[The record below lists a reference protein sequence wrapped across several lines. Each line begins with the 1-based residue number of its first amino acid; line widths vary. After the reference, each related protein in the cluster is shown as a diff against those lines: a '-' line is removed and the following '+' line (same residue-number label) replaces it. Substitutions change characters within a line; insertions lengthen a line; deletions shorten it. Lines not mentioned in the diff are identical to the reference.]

1 MRIISATEAAQLVQD
16 DWTVVPGG
24 FGSCGHP
31 DALTRA
37 IRQRFDVE
45 GKPQNLSLL
54 FASASGDKQGRGVDL
69 LAQPRLIKRAIGGFW
84 GLVPALGAMVMNELI
99 EAHNWPQ
106 GIVSQLYRAIA
117 AGKPGVYSRIGLDT
131 FVDPDLDG
139 ALLNKKTTETLL
151 KKVKL
156 NGESTLF
163 YPSMNVNCVLLRGT
177 TSDPDGNISMQ
188 NEVAYNDAL
197 CQAMAAK
204 NSGGIV
210 IVQVESLVGPHE
222 IQPYDVRIP
231 GVLVDY
237 VVMASVTDHP
247 QTYGN
252 ANNPHYITAGHAT
265 REIKA
270 ISFAQRIIIHR
281 AFEEIKA
288 LQAKIINLGIG
299 IPALMGQIDDFHQQK
314 NPLVLTVESGQIGGN
329 PANGL
334 SFGASVHPQAVIEQS
349 SLFDFYEG
357 GGLDVSCLGFAEIDT
372 FGNVNVSRFNNR
384 LYGAGGF
391 INISQSTKNILFCGT
406 FTAVG
411 LEIEPKE
418 GGVKIIREGTV
429 CKFVKQVSHLT
440 FSGKKA
446 VKLKQNVKFI
456 TERAVFSLRNGVL
469 FLDEIAPGISVE
481 ENIMPYIE
489 GSFVISPEC
498 KRMDANLFVN

>member
-1 MRIISATEAAQLVQD
+1 MRIISAAEAAQLVQD
-16 DWTVVPGG
+16 DWTLVPGG

-37 IRQRFDVE
+37 LRQRFDKE

-54 FASASGDKQGRGVDL
+54 FASASGDKQGRGVDR
-69 LAQPRLIKRAIGGFW
+69 LAQPKLIKRAIGGFW
-84 GLVPALGAMVMNELI
+84 GLVPALGAMAMNDLI

-106 GIVSQLYRAIA
+106 GVVSQLYRAIA
-117 AGKPGVYSRIGLDT
+117 AGKSGVYSRIGLDT

-139 ALLNKKTTETLL
+139 ALLNKKTTTTLL
-151 KKVKL
+151 KKITL
-156 NGESTLF
+156 NGESSLF
-163 YPSMNVNCVLLRGT
+163 YPALNIDCVLLRGT
-177 TSDPDGNISMQ
+177 ASDPEGNISMQ
-188 NEVAYNDAL
+188 NEVSYNDAL
-197 CQAMAAK
+197 SQAMAAK
-204 NSGGIV
+204 NSGGLV
-210 IVQVESLVGPHE
+210 IVQVEALVGNHE
-222 IQPYDVRIP
+222 IPPYDVRIP
-231 GVLVDY
+231 GILVDY
-237 VVMASVTDHP
+237 VVLANQEDHP

-252 ANNPHYITAGHAT
+252 TNNPHFTAAGKAIPDT
-265 REIKA
+265 KA
-270 ISFAQRIIIHR
+270 ISFAQRIIVRR

-288 LQAKIINLGIG
+288 LQARVVNLGIG
-299 IPALMGQIDDFHQQK
+299 IPALMGQLDDFHQHQH
-314 NPLVLTVESGQIGGN
+314 PLVLTVESGQIGGS

-334 SFGASVHPQAVIEQS
+334 SFGASEYPHAVIEQS

-372 FGNVNVSRFNNR
+372 FGNVNISRFNNR

-411 LEIEPKE
+411 LEIEANKD
-418 GGVKIIREGTV
+418 GIKISREGQI

-440 FSGKKA
+440 FSGETS
-446 VKLKQNVKFI
+446 VRLKQNIKFI
-456 TERAVFSLRNGVL
+456 TERAVFSLRNGIL

-481 ENIMPYIE
+481 ENITPYME

-498 KRMDANLFVN
+498 KRMNANLFI